1 MFLSRITAVFISV
14 SSLGL
19 LTFLFLFLK
28 FNAPGLTAF
37 GLITAIAVIYGLI
50 YTIAS
55 VRLVT
60 RLWAKRSDPES
71 RRVKPFFYSLSFL
84 ATAALLVIVFLD
96 STVFDYYQPV
106 SIFDEVI
113 AALGVAWGFLAIA
126 MLFSALPRHRND
138 QAILKNTA
146 TVGLIAILGWPLM
159 GSLNWVNNPQ
169 YNDKLSDVQDLFV
182 GGVDGYAIYRIP
194 GLLVV
199 PAGSQLGNGE
209 QLKSDLLIGVAE
221 ARRDAALDT
230 GVIDLVTKVSKDGGK
245 SWSQL
250 NVVCTYEDNNKR
262 GKCGNPTPAFDQE
275 TGIIHLAHNISNEA
289 RQHWP
294 VMITSRDG
302 GLTWSDREVL
312 PFKDL
317 IFGPGHGIQKQQNP
331 AKGRL
336 IIPGYLNQKVEGRAN
351 QAVVLFSDDHGNT
364 WQTSEPLN
372 TGDETAIA
380 ELADG
385 RIYMNTRQHAALG
398 RAPAP
403 NGRWVSTSS
412 DGGMNW
418 LEAEKDLSL
427 LTPVCQASVEGYGE
441 KGLLFANPANTR
453 ARVNMT
459 VRYSEDQGNSWK
471 NSVTVYP
478 GAAGYSD
485 LGTLSNGD
493 VAVLFENGVMSYS
506 EKITIAM
513 VPESL
518 ITPQ

>member
-1 MFLSRITAVFISV
+1 MALV
-14 SSLGL
+14 
-19 LTFLFLFLK
+19 
-28 FNAPGLTAF
+28 
-37 GLITAIAVIYGLI
+37 AI
-50 YTIAS
+50 
-55 VRLVT
+55 
-60 RLWAKRSDPES
+60 
-71 RRVKPFFYSLSFL
+71 F
-84 ATAALLVIVFLD
+84 
-96 STVFDYYQPV
+96 
-106 SIFDEVI
+106 
-113 AALGVAWGFLAIA
+113 
-126 MLFSALPRHRND
+126 
-138 QAILKNTA
+138 
-146 TVGLIAILGWPLM
+146 GWPLM
-159 GSLNWVNNPQ
+159 ATLGWINNPE
-169 YNDKLSDVQDLFV
+169 YNEGLSDVQDLFV

-199 PAGSQLGNGE
+199 PAGSQLSNGE
-209 QLKSDLLIGVAE
+209 QLTSDLLIGVAE

-230 GVIDLVTKVSKDGGK
+230 GVIDLVTKVSNDGGK
-245 SWSQL
+245 TWGQL
-250 NVVCTYEDNNKR
+250 NVVCTYEENNKR
-262 GKCGNPTPAFDQE
+262 GKCGNPTPAFDHE
-275 TGIIHLAHNISNEA
+275 TGIIHLAHNISNKA
-289 RQHWP
+289 RQHMP
-294 VMITSRDG
+294 VMITSGDG
-302 GLTWSDREVL
+302 GQTWSDREVL
-312 PFKDL
+312 PFKGL
-317 IFGPGHGIQKQQNP
+317 IFGPGHGIQKQQSP

-412 DGGMNW
+412 DGGVNW
-418 LEAEKDLSL
+418 LAAEKDLAL
-427 LTPVCQASVEGYGE
+427 HTPVCQGSVEQYGDA
-441 KGLLFANPANTR
+441 GLLFANPASTR

-459 VRYSEDQGNSWK
+459 VRYSEDQGSSWK

-485 LGTLSNGD
+485 LGALSNGD
-493 VAVLFENGVMSYS
+493 VAVLFENGTMSYS

-518 ITPQ
+518 ISAQ